1 MKLKPECIP
10 CLVERAK
17 YECDIVFNE
26 DREKI
31 RALKEFTAFLSE
43 HLTPSE
49 LKPPPFFGTE
59 RERILKRRSGVKD
72 PHGEVKRR
80 SNEVAKK
87 LLFEASQFYDAASD
101 KIEALIRIAAAANS
115 MEYGIKGYSYSEV
128 DFQHEFVHTLNEYL
142 KWDRQSIRS
151 AIENREKILYLTDN
165 AGEIFFDAFVIR
177 ALIRMGKE
185 VVVSP
190 KSAPVINDATIE
202 DLKEAGISYFEERC
216 KIIPSGAYIGI
227 SLGEV
232 EEEFLDVFSDERYLV
247 VAKGMGNY
255 ETISE
260 FEARDEFGLKGR
272 LIYILRAKCE
282 PVARSMGVRR
292 GELVAKLVT

>member
-31 RALKEFTAFLSE
+31 RALKEFT
-43 HLTPSE
+43 
-49 LKPPPFFGTE
+49 
-59 RERILKRRSGVKD
+59 
-72 PHGEVKRR
+72 
-80 SNEVAKK
+80 
-87 LLFEASQFYDAASD
+87 
-101 KIEALIRIAAAANS
+101 
-115 MEYGIKGYSYSEV
+115 
-128 DFQHEFVHTLNEYL
+128 
-142 KWDRQSIRS
+142 
-151 AIENREKILYLTDN
+151 
-165 AGEIFFDAFVIR
+165 FVIR
-177 ALIRMGKE
+177 ELIRMGKE

-202 DLKEAGISYFEERC
+202 DLKEAGISYFEGRC

-260 FEARDEFGLKGR
+260 FEARFGLKGR
-272 LIYILRAKCE
+272 LK
-282 PVARSMGVRR
+282 
-292 GELVAKLVT
+292 KF